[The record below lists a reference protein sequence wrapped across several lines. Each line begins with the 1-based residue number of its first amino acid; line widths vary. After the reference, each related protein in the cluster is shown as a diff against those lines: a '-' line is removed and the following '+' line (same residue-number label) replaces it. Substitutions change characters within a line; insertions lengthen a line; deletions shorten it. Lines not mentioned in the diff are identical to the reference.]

1 MTTAILKR
9 GRDHTITRRHP
20 WIFSGGVDR
29 LEGEAPAVGD
39 TVIVQDAD
47 GQPLGLGAWSP
58 ASQIRIRMWTF
69 DAAQPVDAAFFEARL
84 AAALA
89 VRAALPEA
97 WRNTDALRLV
107 NAEADGLPGLVVD
120 RYGDFLV
127 CSFAAAGVDRWKA
140 EIVAALGKLHP
151 CAGIYER
158 SDLDVREHEG
168 LPPVTSVLAGAEP
181 PPLVEIHENGC
192 RYGVDVHQG
201 HKTGF
206 YLDQRDNRAVVAA
219 CATGRC
225 VLNAFAYTGGFGI
238 AALKAG
244 ATSVTHVDLSAP
256 SLALAKEN
264 TTRNGLDAATSEF
277 IEGNVFEVLRKF
289 RDARRAF
296 DLVVL
301 DPPKF
306 VESKGHLMA
315 ACRGYK
321 DINLLALKLLRPGGI
336 LATFSCSGLLGPDLF
351 QKIVG
356 EAALDARRNV
366 QILRRL
372 AQAPDH
378 VESLAF
384 PEGLYLKGLLVRAE

>member
-1 MTTAILKR
+1 MSV
-9 GRDHTITRRHP
+9 RR
-20 WIFSGGVDR
+20 
-29 LEGEAPAVGD
+29 
-39 TVIVQDAD
+39 TK
-47 GQPLGLGAWSP
+47 
-58 ASQIRIRMWTF
+58 TF
-69 DAAQPVDAAFFEARL
+69 L
-84 AAALA
+84 
-89 VRAALPEA
+89 
-97 WRNTDALRLV
+97 
-107 NAEADGLPGLVVD
+107 LPGV
-120 RYGDFLV
+120 
-127 CSFAAAGVDRWKA
+127 
-140 EIVAALGKLHP
+140 
-151 CAGIYER
+151 
-158 SDLDVREHEG
+158 
-168 LPPVTSVLAGAEP
+168 
-181 PPLVEIHENGC
+181 
-192 RYGVDVHQG
+192 
-201 HKTGF
+201 
-206 YLDQRDNRAVVAA
+206 AVVAA
-219 CATGRC
+219 CATGRS

-277 IEGNVFEVLRKF
+277 IDGNVFEVLRKF

-306 VESKGHLMA
+306 VESRGHLMA